1 MKRRVLIIDDEPE
14 FVEMIKMR
22 LEANECDVLVAHDGQ
37 SGLALLRKERPG
49 LVLLDVMM
57 PGMDGFQVLRAIRNS
72 DDIAHIP
79 VVMLTAKGESKSIFK
94 AEQLGAT
101 DYLIKPCNS
110 EDLVKLVRKYTLP
123 VP

>member
-22 LEANECDVLVAHDGQ
+22 LEANECEVLVAHDGET
-37 SGLALLRKERPG
+37 GLEVIRKEKPG

-57 PGMDGFQVLRAIRNS
+57 PQMDGFQVLHAIRNS
-72 DDIAHIP
+72 DEIAHIP
-79 VVMLTAKGESKSIFK
+79 VVMLTAKGESKSLFK

-110 EDLVKLVRKYTLP
+110 QDLVKLVQKYTLP
-123 VP
+123 TA